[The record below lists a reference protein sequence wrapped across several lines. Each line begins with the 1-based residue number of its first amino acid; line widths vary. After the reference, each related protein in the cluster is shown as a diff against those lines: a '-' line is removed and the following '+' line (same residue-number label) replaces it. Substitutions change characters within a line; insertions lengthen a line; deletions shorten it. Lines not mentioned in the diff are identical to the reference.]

1 MASIAFGHFTGNH
14 FEIGTQQGRTMRNLL
29 LRMIEEIPNY
39 EEVKILKPRYVPSSL
54 FLWMAKRRAMGL
66 LRDDVAQLYPEQAQ
80 RMEGIAVGAGVDMA
94 TLYFVQSAELS
105 LTVGS
110 SSYYLPACTSMGFSP
125 ERTGTRET
133 IIGKNFDYPTNF
145 KPFHLTCKVE
155 PDNRNR
161 TLGCTM
167 APLPGMID
175 GMNEHGLTVT
185 YNLAYTTERPQYYA
199 PLSLALQEMLETCTN
214 TEEAVDFITKAKKGG
229 NALLMI
235 ADANDNIKT
244 VELTHNHSE
253 IRESRKGQ
261 IINTN
266 HYHTPEMQKY
276 EIPKNA
282 LFTGKMAETFNF
294 QGVRV
299 HESSE
304 QRLSRAMELI
314 GTEPINEDRIVSI
327 LRDHGQ
333 RNQPSNFTVCRHGP
347 TVSTNRSVIFYP
359 TRRTI
364 NVLYGNPC
372 QSEYT
377 EFKFG

>member
-1 MASIAFGHFTGNH
+1 MGSITLGHFSGNH
-14 FEIGTQQGRTMRNLL
+14 FEIGTKQGKTVRNLL
-29 LRMIEEIPNY
+29 HRMIEEIPNY
-39 EEVKILKPRYVPSSL
+39 EEVKMMKPRYVPSSL
-54 FLWMAKRRAMGL
+54 FLWMAKRRATDL
-66 LRDDVAQLYPEQAQ
+66 LRDDVTQHYPKQAQ
-80 RMEGIAVGAGVDMA
+80 RVEGIAVGAGVDVA
-94 TLYFVQSAELS
+94 ILYFVQSAELS
-105 LTVGS
+105 LTVGL
-110 SSYYLPACTSMGFSP
+110 SSYYLPACTSMGFSS
-125 ERTGTRET
+125 ERTETRET

-145 KPFHLTCKVE
+145 KHFHLTCRVE
-155 PDNRNR
+155 PENRNK

-167 APLPGMID
+167 APLPGIID
-175 GMNEHGLTVT
+175 GMNEHGLTVS
-185 YNLAYTTERPQYYA
+185 YNLAYTTDRPQYYA
-199 PLSLALQEMLETCTN
+199 PLSLALQEMLETCNN

-229 NALLMI
+229 NALLMV
-235 ADANDNIKT
+235 ADVNDNIKT
-244 VELTHNHSE
+244 VELSHNHSG
-253 IRESRKGQ
+253 IRDLRKGQ

-266 HYHTPEMQKY
+266 HYHTPEMQRY

-304 QRLSRAMELI
+304 QRLKRAMELI
-314 GTEPINEDRIVSI
+314 NNEPVNENTIIST

-333 RNQPSNFTVCRHGP
+333 INQPSNFTVCRHGP

-364 NVLYGNPC
+364 KVLYGNPC

-377 EFKFG
+377 EFKFE

>member
-1 MASIAFGHFTGNH
+1 
-14 FEIGTQQGRTMRNLL
+14 
-29 LRMIEEIPNY
+29 MIKEIPNY
-39 EEVKILKPRYVPSSL
+39 EEVKLMKPSYMPSSL
-54 FLWMAKRRAMGL
+54 FLWLAKRQASGL
-66 LRDDVAQLYPEQAQ
+66 LRDDITQHYPKQAR
-80 RMEGIAVGAGVDMA
+80 RMEGIAVGAEVDMA

-105 LTVGS
+105 LTVGP
-110 SSYYLPACTSMGFSP
+110 SSYYLPACTSMGFSS
-125 ERTGTRET
+125 ERTETRET

-155 PDNRNR
+155 PDNRNK

-175 GMNEHGLTVT
+175 GINEHGLTVT

-199 PLSLALQEMLETCTN
+199 PLSLALQEMLETCDN
-214 TEEAVDFITKAKKGG
+214 TEEALDFINKSKRGG

-235 ADANDNIKT
+235 ADANENIKT
-244 VELTHNHSE
+244 IELSHNHSE
-253 IRESRKGQ
+253 IRESRKGHV
-261 IINTN
+261 INTN
-266 HYHTPEMQKY
+266 HYHTPEMQRY

-304 QRLSRAMELI
+304 QRLRRAMELI
-314 GTEPINEDRIVSI
+314 DTGPVNEDIIVST

-333 RNQPSNFTVCRHGP
+333 TNQPSNFTVCRHGP

-364 NVLYGNPC
+364 KVLYGNPC
-372 QSEYT
+372 QNVYT
-377 EFKFG
+377 EFKL